1 MLASTVQ
8 TDQQSRQRVLSIE
21 VAPQGDKSEG
31 LMILPFGLLLEKGAS
46 VQVDDDAASA
56 QTLKFR
62 TCLPLGCV
70 VPVSFDAA
78 ILAKLKKG
86 TVLKVKAVSEANSKE
101 VELAVSLKGFGA
113 ALDRTI
119 VLMK

>member
-1 MLASTVQ
+1 
-8 TDQQSRQRVLSIE
+8 
-21 VAPQGDKSEG
+21 
-31 LMILPFGLLLEKGAS
+31 MILPFGLLLEKGAS

-86 TVLKVKAVSEANSKE
+86 TVLK
-101 VELAVSLKGFGA
+101 
-113 ALDRTI
+113 
-119 VLMK
+119 